1 MIEIHREREVYAQA
15 GGVRKID
22 GCTNEDVQINKDM
35 LMLRKK
41 ERERKRERDITT
53 AKIVNR
59 LTIECKNISIFA
71 SKCYRW
77 KNKIEAQNQQI
88 HKNVIK

>member
-41 ERERKRERDITT
+41 RERERERERET
-53 AKIVNR
+53 
-59 LTIECKNISIFA
+59 L
-71 SKCYRW
+71 
-77 KNKIEAQNQQI
+77 QQQ
-88 HKNVIK
+88 KS

>member
-41 ERERKRERDITT
+41 ERERET
-53 AKIVNR
+53 
-59 LTIECKNISIFA
+59 L
-71 SKCYRW
+71 
-77 KNKIEAQNQQI
+77 QQQ
-88 HKNVIK
+88 KS